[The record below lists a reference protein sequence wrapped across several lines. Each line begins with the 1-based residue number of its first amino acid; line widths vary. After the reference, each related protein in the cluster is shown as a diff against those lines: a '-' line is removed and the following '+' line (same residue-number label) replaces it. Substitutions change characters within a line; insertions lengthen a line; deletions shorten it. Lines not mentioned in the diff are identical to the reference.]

1 MSFVF
6 FLTLV
11 ELVKIRFWN
20 VYQTLKIQR
29 RRKLGRWF
37 FNTPCSYNWKSH
49 RVRVTH
55 TDKTNR
61 ERKRRLW
68 WLFWRHKIITYFVF
82 YYNRTRLKTSE
93 PLFYLNGLFERTPKA
108 HHQKEESFYSK
119 ISALYKRIL
128 TRTRWETQAKRRVSF
143 IFGSRREATMS
154 TCSEDAERDA
164 SEGKR
169 SDPAHN
175 TSVTSWEDLI
185 GTNKH
190 WWSFFNQILAKNALI
205 VYIGSLDE
213 M

>member
-6 FLTLV
+6 FLTFV

-108 HHQKEESFYSK
+108 HHQKKESFYSK
-119 ISALYKRIL
+119 SSAQQKRIL
-128 TRTRWETQAKRRVSF
+128 TRTRWETRAKKPRFVDFRQTPRGNNVDLQRGRRAWR
-143 IFGSRREATMS
+143 IGRKT
-154 TCSEDAERDA
+154 
-164 SEGKR
+164 KR
-169 SDPAHN
+169 SCTQHI
-175 TSVTSWEDLI
+175 SYLLGGS
-185 GTNKH
+185 H
-190 WWSFFNQILAKNALI
+190 WYK
-205 VYIGSLDE
+205 
-213 M
+213 